1 MVFRPLGR
9 GFATPHGVQR
19 RAVIDLSTL
28 NAPQREAV
36 LHERGPLVVFA
47 GAGSGKTR
55 VITHRIARLVAE
67 VGVPAYRIMAVTF
80 TNKAAAEMRERL
92 DHLVPGGGARE
103 LVVGTFHATCARL
116 LRRNADLA
124 GVAKDFVVYDDS
136 DQKQMITRVLRDLKY
151 DEKRFPPRMI
161 ASIING
167 AKNEMR
173 GPEDVELAGFD
184 AERIREVFRQ
194 YERRMHA
201 AKALDFGDLIY
212 RTVRALEASPT
223 FHEKLAMRF
232 SHLSVDEFQDTNHAQ
247 LRLVRALAA
256 AHRNVCVVGDDDQ
269 SIYRWRG
276 ADRRNI
282 LDFRQHYPDTRVI
295 KLEQNYRS
303 TKRILRAAHAVIAK
317 NVDRE
322 PKELWTDNADGTPI
336 GVVRC
341 GTEREEA
348 DLVVAAA
355 RELRKEGRPLADLA
369 VFYRI
374 HAQSRVIEE
383 ALRAANLP
391 YRVVGGLRFYDR
403 AEIKDVLAYLRV
415 IAAPEDDVSLL
426 RILNVP
432 ARGIGK
438 TTIER
443 LMDAASTR
451 GTSLWAAI
459 GEAADEKPASALARF
474 RELIEA
480 LRKEQPTLSL
490 GGLAARVLEA
500 TGYEDVLRREDTP
513 EADSRLENLA
523 ELVGSMEQLEEGEL
537 DPELPALTQFLE
549 RVTLD
554 NEKPADGSQK
564 DSLTLMT
571 VHAAKGLEFRV
582 VLVLG
587 MEEQLFPLRTDEEG
601 GVEELEEERR
611 LAYVAMTRAREKLV
625 LSHAVSRYV
634 FGQPRS
640 APRSRFVDDL
650 PPGDVAWI
658 GAAPTR
664 APMPRPGWEAPLG
677 ARRESFGGSLRGVA
691 RGGAHAGETVID
703 RSEGDATGI
712 HAGMRVKHVR
722 YGIGRVKR
730 VEGGTPPKVVVVFPD
745 EGEKQIVASYL
756 EPA

>member
-1 MVFRPLGR
+1 M
-9 GFATPHGVQR
+9 
-19 RAVIDLSTL
+19 IDLSTL

-36 LHERGPLVVFA
+36 MHERGPLVVFA

-67 VGVPAYRIMAVTF
+67 VRVPAYRIMAVTF
-80 TNKAAAEMRERL
+80 TNRAAAEMRERL
-92 DHLVPGGGARE
+92 DHLVPNGGARE
-103 LVVGTFHATCARL
+103 LMVGTFHATCARL
-116 LRRNADLA
+116 LRRNFELAD
-124 GVAKDFVVYDDS
+124 VARDFVVYDDS
-136 DQKQMITRVLRDLKY
+136 DQKQMVTRVLRDLKY
-151 DEKRFPPRMI
+151 DEKRYPPRMI
-161 ASIING
+161 QSIING

-173 GPEDVELAGFD
+173 GPDEAELSGFD
-184 AERIREVFRQ
+184 AERIREVYRQ
-194 YERRMHA
+194 YEKRMHA

-212 RTVRALEASPT
+212 RMVRALETNPT
-223 FHEKLAMRF
+223 FHEKLATRY

-247 LRLVRALAA
+247 LRLVRALGA

-282 LDFRQHYPDTRVI
+282 LDFRQHYPDTTVI

-317 NVDRE
+317 NLDRE
-322 PKELWTDNADGTPI
+322 PKELWTDNVDGTPI

-341 GTEREEA
+341 ATEREEA
-348 DLVVAAA
+348 ALVVAAA
-355 RELRKEGRPLADLA
+355 REIQKDGRPLADLA
-369 VFYRI
+369 IFYRI

-432 ARGIGK
+432 SRGIGK

-443 LMDAASTR
+443 LMDVASTN
-451 GTSLWAAI
+451 GTSVWAAI
-459 GEAADEKPASALARF
+459 QAAAEEKPSGPLARF
-474 RELIEA
+474 RDLLEGLQ
-480 LRKEQPTLSL
+480 KEQTTLSL
-490 GGLAARVLEA
+490 SELAERVLAA
-500 TGYEDVLRREDTP
+500 TGYEDILRREDTP

-523 ELVGSMEQLEEGEL
+523 ELVGSMSQLEEGEL
-537 DPELPALTQFLE
+537 AENRVLDASGEELPALTQFLE

-554 NEKPADGSQK
+554 NERPDDGSVK

-587 MEEQLFPLRTDEEG
+587 MEEQLFPLRGAEEDG
-601 GVEELEEERR
+601 PDELEEERR

-625 LSHAVSRYV
+625 LSYAVSRYV

-640 APRSRFVDDL
+640 APRSRFLDDL
-650 PPGDVAWI
+650 PATDVALI
-658 GAAPTR
+658 GDPVR
-664 APMPRPGWEAPLG
+664 RPPMPRAGWEAPPG
-677 ARRESFGGSLRGVA
+677 ARSESFGGSLRGVS
-691 RGGAHAGETVID
+691 RGGVHAGETVLD
-703 RSEGDATGI
+703 RSEGDVGGI
-712 HAGMRVKHVR
+712 HPGMRVLHVR
-722 YGIGRVKR
+722 YGIGRVKS
-730 VEGGTPPKVVVVFPD
+730 VEGGTPPKVRVEFPN
-745 EGEKQIVASYL
+745 EGEKQIVATYL
-756 EPA
+756 TPV